1 MKKVIISLSL
11 IIIIITTYIIINS
24 YNNNIPV
31 FDESNILIKSTRE
44 KNLDDKVIFKS
55 NISNKSTSPILGVR
69 IFIGVSI
76 VDDNSKIRSNCVFES
91 QLQQFT
97 LASGEETNVLTY
109 VDKSIIN
116 VSEDS
121 SNFFVIITGY
131 SGKMNEKT
139 YFKIVK
145 DI

>member
-1 MKKVIISLSL
+1 LKKVIISLSL